1 MAHSTSDSRVV
12 CSQIPWGVGNTCTP
26 YLIYMKTIDTIIIPG
41 FSGNAKMHIYQKL
54 QKTIGKDCHV
64 FTPTW
69 KYHSISDWI
78 KEYEDFI
85 KENNIH
91 DFTAIGFSVGAYIIA
106 CSKVIPKKTIYASMS
121 PLFPEDVHNWTP
133 KMIRPLGKWRMK
145 SVGTYIE
152 KSNSTFIIGE
162 NELPIVSNMVK
173 RISNSNKVIKIK
185 GVGHDMSHVDY
196 FNTIIDLARSH

>member
-1 MAHSTSDSRVV
+1 
-12 CSQIPWGVGNTCTP
+12 
-26 YLIYMKTIDTIIIPG
+26 
-41 FSGNAKMHIYQKL
+41 
-54 QKTIGKDCHV
+54 
-64 FTPTW
+64 
-69 KYHSISDWI
+69 
-78 KEYEDFI
+78 
-85 KENNIH
+85 
-91 DFTAIGFSVGAYIIA
+91 
-106 CSKVIPKKTIYASMS
+106 MS